1 MAECTV
7 QELALRVRDGHGDGE
22 RLPRFALFLGA
33 GASIAS
39 GIPGTESMVRLF
51 REKLEERRRAEGDR
65 RGFNRWARERYN
77 WDSKAGDYS
86 NFFEAFE
93 PTENGRARHIE
104 ELVSRGTPSFGYLC
118 LAQLL
123 SGGYLNTVVTT
134 NFDELAYEACALW
147 TGVRP
152 RVYAYGAVSEAIR
165 QETGRPTILK
175 LHGDFLYSRLKN
187 TGTEVARVDPN
198 MESEVRRIL
207 SGPERYELI
216 VSGYG
221 GEDGSIM
228 ELLKGVPDQ
237 RALYWCV
244 YRDNPLSERVEELI
258 KRSNMFLVKTEGFD
272 RLMDE
277 LLNTVGFTLP
287 DLEQSVREQREAI
300 VEIIGESGS
309 PYADSYVAR
318 TEEAMTAESVDSGL
332 RGAQTGVV
340 HANLALEAHNALSKA
355 DVDRAVSAR
364 RRMVERDPNNPI
376 SLNNFGVLLNAAG
389 QTEEALEVLQRSLK
403 LRPNNAVVALANLGA
418 ALLDDGQLK
427 ESIAS
432 LERSAHLRP
441 NSPATLRNL
450 GIALCEGGR
459 RGEGEQIF
467 EQVTKL
473 PGDDPAAE
481 FARAG
486 ALLGL
491 GQTSDG
497 LELVR
502 NLCRQDPLPTR
513 ALVYALP
520 SFRRLARLGFSGA
533 DESASVIEQSMNRLR
548 GEVGPT

>member
-7 QELALRVRDGHGDGE
+7 QELALRVRDGRGDGE

-134 NFDELAYEACALW
+134 NFDDLAYEACALW

-175 LHGDFLYSRLKN
+175 LHDDFLYSRLKN

-258 KRSNMFLVKTEGFD
+258 KRSNVFLVKTEGFD

-300 VEIIGESGS
+300 VEIIGRIWLAIRGQLCRSDRGSDDCRVGRFRSTRSPDRSSSRQPSSRSAQRPLKGRCGSGRFGSSPYGRTRPEQPHQPEQLRGPLERCRSDRRGSGS
-309 PYADSYVAR
+309 STAVF
-318 TEEAMTAESVDSGL
+318 EASAQQCSSSRQPWCCPSG
-332 RGAQTGVV
+332 
-340 HANLALEAHNALSKA
+340 
-355 DVDRAVSAR
+355 
-364 RRMVERDPNNPI
+364 
-376 SLNNFGVLLNAAG
+376 
-389 QTEEALEVLQRSLK
+389 
-403 LRPNNAVVALANLGA
+403 
-418 ALLDDGQLK
+418 
-427 ESIAS
+427 
-432 LERSAHLRP
+432 
-441 NSPATLRNL
+441 
-450 GIALCEGGR
+450 
-459 RGEGEQIF
+459 
-467 EQVTKL
+467 
-473 PGDDPAAE
+473 
-481 FARAG
+481 
-486 ALLGL
+486 
-491 GQTSDG
+491 
-497 LELVR
+497 
-502 NLCRQDPLPTR
+502 
-513 ALVYALP
+513 
-520 SFRRLARLGFSGA
+520 
-533 DESASVIEQSMNRLR
+533 
-548 GEVGPT
+548 